1 MKRSLITILI
11 NGLVIFITGCASVP
25 MPTQEGSLP
34 PQMKSVEYYKKN
46 LTSVVQKAQR
56 TNDPATQMELAYVYG
71 NTWYDVPDLKL
82 SNYWLEKA
90 AAQDNLPALC
100 ALSARH
106 YQGNWELSKD
116 FDKADKLVNRAY
128 EVYISKPKKEW
139 HPYDIF
145 MMAGALLNRGEHA
158 KIKEQ
163 KNRDI
168 CLSKSLDSKVDYI
181 RVALT
186 EYRTKCD

>member
-1 MKRSLITILI
+1 MKRRLITILI
-11 NGLVIFITGCASVP
+11 AVLAIFITGCASVP
-25 MPTQEGSLP
+25 MPTQEGSFP

-56 TNDPATQMELAYVYG
+56 TNDSATQVELAFVYG
-71 NTWYDVPDLKL
+71 NPIYGVHDIKL
-82 SNYWLEKA
+82 SNYWIEKS

-100 ALSARH
+100 ALSARY
-106 YQGNWELSKD
+106 YQGNLEFPKD
-116 FDKADKLVNRAY
+116 FNKAEQLANRAY
-128 EVYISKPKKEW
+128 NVYISKPKSEW
-139 HPYDIF
+139 HPYDIY